1 MGVDRRIKTGTL
13 TCYCRSV
20 KDRCG
25 FFFRAASVFIYKYI
39 FLFTQVKLTV
49 PKCIII
55 VILTLRFSNIF
66 HLAAPPCL
74 GVVQATVDV

>member
-1 MGVDRRIKTGTL
+1 MGVGRRIKTETHL
-13 TCYCRSV
+13 LLSLRKRQMWFLLPS
-20 KDRCG
+20 G
-25 FFFRAASVFIYKYI
+25 FCLYIYKYI

-66 HLAAPPCL
+66 HLAAPPSL